1 MAGKTGVNDGAM
13 QRRFR
18 RKTERKTVD
27 IQNILAQVD
36 ALFEADRGKDAEQ
49 LMQQSVAEAEKEQ
62 DEGAKLQLL
71 NELIG
76 YYRETSQREMVDKT
90 VAQAIAQAEHMGLDG
105 TIPHATTL
113 LNAATAYRACG
124 RLEESVG
131 FYRQVQ
137 DIYDRLL
144 GPDDMLMAGLKN
156 NISLLYQEMGD
167 YRAAKER
174 LLEALAIAEKNN
186 AGYETAV
193 TYANLAGPC
202 MQLEIGRASCRER
215 VSINE

>member
-1 MAGKTGVNDGAM
+1 M
-13 QRRFR
+13 
-18 RKTERKTVD
+18 D

-113 LNAATAYRACG
+113 LNAATA
-124 RLEESVG
+124 
-131 FYRQVQ
+131 
-137 DIYDRLL
+137 
-144 GPDDMLMAGLKN
+144 
-156 NISLLYQEMGD
+156 
-167 YRAAKER
+167 
-174 LLEALAIAEKNN
+174 
-186 AGYETAV
+186 
-193 TYANLAGPC
+193 
-202 MQLEIGRASCRER
+202 
-215 VSINE
+215 